1 MLLRGVVTTFLPALV
16 AVAVV
21 GCGEAAD
28 VVTLRFWGVGREGEV
43 VAELVRDFE
52 RENPGI
58 RVEVQQIPWIAA
70 HEKLLTAYVG
80 DVSPDIAQLGNT
92 WIAEFVALDALQ
104 PLDSLAV
111 GSSAVAPAG
120 FFDGIWD
127 TNVIGGHTYGIPWYV
142 DTRLLFYR
150 TDLVADAGYATPP
163 STWSGWVE
171 VMRRI
176 KEQRGDDQFAIY
188 LPTNEWNVPVILGMQ
203 AGSSL
208 LKDDGRYG
216 AFSEPAFARAF
227 DFYVSLFESRLAP
240 VMRLHASN
248 VYQEFERGRFAFFIT
263 GPWNIGEFR
272 RRLPSAMQD
281 RWSTAP
287 LPGPRGEASGIS
299 MAGGASLVLFRSS
312 AHKAEAWKLIEFL
325 SRPEQQLRFFRL
337 TGSLPARREAWHDS
351 ALIGDTQARAFFEQ
365 LERVVPLPK
374 VPEWELIATKVLD
387 YAERAVSTNASPAAL
402 LEALDRDVDGILEK
416 RRWMMEHNDGS

>member
-263 GPWNIGEFR
+263 GPWK
-272 RRLPSAMQD
+272 D
-281 RWSTAP
+281 RKS
-287 LPGPRGEASGIS
+287 
-299 MAGGASLVLFRSS
+299 
-312 AHKAEAWKLIEFL
+312 
-325 SRPEQQLRFFRL
+325 
-337 TGSLPARREAWHDS
+337 
-351 ALIGDTQARAFFEQ
+351 
-365 LERVVPLPK
+365 VV
-374 VPEWELIATKVLD
+374 
-387 YAERAVSTNASPAAL
+387 
-402 LEALDRDVDGILEK
+402 
-416 RRWMMEHNDGS
+416 